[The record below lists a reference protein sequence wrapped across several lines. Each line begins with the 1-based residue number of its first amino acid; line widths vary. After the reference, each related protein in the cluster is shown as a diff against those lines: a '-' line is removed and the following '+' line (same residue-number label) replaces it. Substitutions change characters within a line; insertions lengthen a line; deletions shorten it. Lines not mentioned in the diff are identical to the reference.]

1 MHKYGDIGMFKDKIA
16 KQFNVNKD
24 ELFVCDIWKA
34 NIHREYRKRDSV
46 ADISKKNDDIF
57 VYHSPKV
64 SLNENENDNDEQD
77 DNNGNDAQP
86 EDRPADNQ
94 EQEQAQAQANEP
106 ELPQHDPVDD
116 VAGGNE
122 DGAGVAGGAGD
133 VPAGE
138 ARAEE
143 GRGGQAGQ
151 AERGRD
157 GGNGDQ
163 GGQGGQGGQGRGD
176 RDQGPR
182 FQTFVVLFQRSVAR
196 QQYYYNQRQS
206 EEAFMGYP
214 LLVTFNLHD
223 NLTMRQI
230 RDRIWQLTKP
240 FVADENI
247 DVNDNNKPFVMQ
259 ASWGYN
265 NLQEL
270 TDNDEEFNLD
280 ERNMKFVI
288 HFNDP
293 QQYKNEFV
301 LAENRPRDSSAPAPV
316 DPRTGRSPDDG
327 DDQYGR
333 AITLEAC
340 IDAYVEEEI
349 LSQDDAW
356 YCNKCKDFKCA
367 KKKLDL
373 WNSPDLLIIHL
384 KRFSYT
390 RQWRDRINTL
400 VRFPIEGLDLS
411 NYLIDPEAKKVATYD
426 LYAISNHM
434 GGLGG
439 GHYVCCFFYFNFCY
453 LSLISNFF
461 YFFVLHFRLHMQRI
475 FSIKNGI
482 IWTIVEHHQFIM

>member
-1 MHKYGDIGMFKDKIA
+1 MFKDKIA
-16 KQFNVNKD
+16 RQFNVNKD

-46 ADISKKNDDIF
+46 ADISKKNDDIDIF

-64 SLNENENDNDEQD
+64 SLNENDNDNDEQD

-86 EDRPADNQ
+86 E
-94 EQEQAQAQANEP
+94 EP
-106 ELPQHDPVDD
+106 ELPPYDPVDD

-122 DGAGVAGGAGD
+122 AGAFVPGGAGD
-133 VPAGE
+133 VPPGE
-138 ARAEE
+138 PP
-143 GRGGQAGQ
+143 GQ

-157 GGNGDQ
+157 GGD
-163 GGQGGQGGQGRGD
+163 D
-176 RDQGPR
+176 DQGPR
-182 FQTFVVLFQRSVAR
+182 FQTFVVLFQRSVQR

-223 NLTMRQI
+223 NVTVRQI

-247 DVNDNNKPFVMQ
+247 DVNDNDKPFVMQ
-259 ASWGYN
+259 AAWGYN
-265 NLQEL
+265 NVAEL
-270 TDNDEEFNLD
+270 TDTDEKLNLD

-288 HFNDP
+288 HFNDR
-293 QQYKNEFV
+293 QQYKNQFV
-301 LAENRPRDSSAPAPV
+301 LAENRPRDLSAPAPV
-316 DPRTGRSPDDG
+316 DPRTGRSADD
-327 DDQYGR
+327 GR

-349 LSQDDAW
+349 LSQDDGW

-384 KRFSYT
+384 KRFSCT
-390 RQWRDRINTL
+390 NVDRINTL
-400 VRFPIEGLDLS
+400 ARFPIEGLDLS
-411 NYLIDPEAKKVATYD
+411 TYLIDPDAKKTATYD

-434 GGLGG
+434 KGLRG
-439 GHYVCCFFYFNFCY
+439 GHYVCLINLLFFC
-453 LSLISNFF
+453 LVSWW
-461 YFFVLHFRLHMQRI
+461 
-475 FSIKNGI
+475 SIR
-482 IWTIVEHHQFIM
+482 FDF